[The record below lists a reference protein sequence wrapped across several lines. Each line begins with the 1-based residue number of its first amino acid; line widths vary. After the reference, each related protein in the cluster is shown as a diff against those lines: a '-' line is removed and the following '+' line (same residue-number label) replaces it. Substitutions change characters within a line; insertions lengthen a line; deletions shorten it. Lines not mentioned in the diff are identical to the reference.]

1 MFYDFIDFNILSYLR
16 VLVNWK
22 LQILLM
28 HFSPPRNV
36 KYEYNNKCIR
46 IFALKWFFKK
56 EIEIMI
62 KHFICFIDQCI
73 VVKSLVL
80 HIFLYLVI
88 VQSWIFEEQI
98 IKEGN
103 WQDNSKIQEE
113 TWQDH
118 SKNSWRKL
126 IYIHSEIEDK

>member
-1 MFYDFIDFNILSYLR
+1 ML
-16 VLVNWK
+16 
-22 LQILLM
+22 
-28 HFSPPRNV
+28 V

-46 IFALKWFFKK
+46 IFALKWFFEK